1 MDEVYQVVLKVLAAF
16 FVTGILSF
24 LLTPPVKRL
33 AHRIG
38 AIDVPKDARR
48 MQKTDSASGRSGNL
62 YQLCHC
68 QLGAR
73 TVEYAEFYHSDRFGD
88 YCRSGHFR

>member
-48 MQKTDSASGRSGNL
+48 MHKNRFRVWAVWQFISALSLSAWCSDSGI
-62 YQLCHC
+62 
-68 QLGAR
+68 
-73 TVEYAEFYHSDRFGD
+73 
-88 YCRSGHFR
+88 CRILPF